1 MEDISRELERE
12 IAKSRPKP
20 FRKNRKIKI
29 LIVDDFG
36 KVISG
41 DHVKI
46 LFVVLFFISIAAF
59 FTSALLFY
67 KYFTLSREAVS
78 FKDRL
83 ILAEKKVTELTGEKE
98 VLMARLVIL
107 GKEPGVKKNLEKA
120 EKPLNNDLEEKNP
133 MASKLQDVKPM
144 ASDLLD
150 KHDEEISNS
159 RIGVEKEKSSDN
171 PGIGL
176 TAQAATEVVQG
187 TTESKAINKTVLIE
201 KFAVIRNRAGK
212 DLLVRF
218 DIRNISK
225 NQGDISGRIFTILRP
240 DNDIEDQWLI
250 VPSASLKSGIP
261 SEHQKGQYFSIAHFK
276 PVKFRIKSE
285 VDPDFY
291 KKASIFIFNSEG
303 ELIFE
308 KLINITEA
316 E

>member
-41 DHVKI
+41 NHIKI
-46 LFVVLFFISIAAF
+46 LFMLLLVISIVSSL
-59 FTSALLFY
+59 TSAIFIY
-67 KYFTLSREAVS
+67 KYFVFSQESVS
-78 FKDRL
+78 YKDRFL
-83 ILAEKKVTELTGEKE
+83 SSEKKLNELTSEKE

-107 GKEPGVKKNLEKA
+107 GKEPGIEKNMEKD
-120 EKPLNNDLEEKNP
+120 EKPMSNTLEEKNRTT
-133 MASKLQDVKPM
+133 SKPSGSPENDDGTP
-144 ASDLLD
+144 
-150 KHDEEISNS
+150 SNFQS
-159 RIGVEKEKSSDN
+159 GNEREKSA
-171 PGIGL
+171 GAAL
-176 TAQAATEVVQG
+176 TDPVAEEDATHRTSE
-187 TTESKAINKTVLIE
+187 TKAMNKTVLIE
-201 KFAVIRNRAGK
+201 KFAVIRNRDGK

-225 NQGDISGRIFTILRP
+225 DQKDVSGRIFTILKP
-240 DNDIEDQWLI
+240 DNGIENEWLV
-250 VPSASLKSGIP
+250 VPNVALKNGIP

-285 VDPDFY
+285 IDPDFY
-291 KKASIFIFNSEG
+291 KKASIFIFSSEG

-308 KLINITEA
+308 KLIDITEA

>member
-12 IAKSRPKP
+12 IAKARPKP

-41 DHVKI
+41 NHVKI
-46 LFVVLFFISIAAF
+46 IFVVLFFISIVTC
-59 FTSALLFY
+59 FTSVVFFY
-67 KYFTLSREAVS
+67 KAFVFSREAVS
-78 FKDRL
+78 YKDRL
-83 ILAEKKVTELTGEKE
+83 VSAEKKLDELTSEKE

-107 GKEPGVKKNLEKA
+107 GKEPGIEKKMEKDDG
-120 EKPLNNDLEEKNP
+120 ETSNP
-133 MASKLQDVKPM
+133 R
-144 ASDLLD
+144 
-150 KHDEEISNS
+150 HDT
-159 RIGVEKEKSSDN
+159 EKEEPARPPSAA
-171 PGIGL
+171 L
-176 TAQAATEVVQG
+176 TGQAATGAVTNQ
-187 TTESKAINKTVLIE
+187 TTETKAMNKTVLIE
-201 KFAVIRNRAGK
+201 KFAVIRNREGK

-225 NQGDISGRIFTILRP
+225 SQGDISGRIFTVLKP
-240 DNDIEDQWLI
+240 ASTTENEWLV
-250 VPSASLKSGIP
+250 VPVVALKNGIP

-285 VDPDFY
+285 SDPDLY

-308 KLINITEA
+308 KLIDITEA

>member
-41 DHVKI
+41 NHIKI
-46 LFVVLFFISIAAF
+46 IFVVLLVISIVTSL
-59 FTSALLFY
+59 TSAVFFY
-67 KYFTLSREAVS
+67 KSFVFSREAVS
-78 FKDRL
+78 YKDRFL
-83 ILAEKKVTELTGEKE
+83 SAEKKLTELTSEKE

-107 GKEPGVKKNLEKA
+107 GKEPGIEKKM
-120 EKPLNNDLEEKNP
+120 EKPEKPMANTLEEKNRA
-133 MASKLQDVKPM
+133 ASKPSGSTENDDGATSTFQPG
-144 ASDLLD
+144 S
-150 KHDEEISNS
+150 
-159 RIGVEKEKSSDN
+159 EKEKSA
-171 PGIGL
+171 G
-176 TAQAATEVVQG
+176 AALNDQVVEEAVTDR
-187 TTESKAINKTVLIE
+187 TTETKTTNKTVLIE

-225 NQGDISGRIFTILRP
+225 DQKDVSGRIFTILKP
-240 DNDIEDQWLI
+240 DGGIENEWLV
-250 VPSASLKSGIP
+250 VPNVALKSGIP

-285 VDPDFY
+285 IDPDIY

-308 KLINITEA
+308 KLIDITEA

>member
-41 DHVKI
+41 NHIKI
-46 LFVVLFFISIAAF
+46 ILMVFFFISIVMF
-59 FTSALLFY
+59 FTSTVFFY
-67 KYFTLSREAVS
+67 KSFVFSREAVS
-78 FKDRL
+78 YKDRL
-83 ILAEKKVTELTGEKE
+83 ISAEKKLDELTSEKE

-107 GKEPGVKKNLEKA
+107 GKEPGIEKKIENDDGEKS
-120 EKPLNNDLEEKNP
+120 NP
-133 MASKLQDVKPM
+133 Q
-144 ASDLLD
+144 
-150 KHDEEISNS
+150 HDT
-159 RIGVEKEKSSDN
+159 EKEKSLSP
-171 PGIGL
+171 PGTAL
-176 TAQAATEVVQG
+176 TDQAATGGAVANQ
-187 TTESKAINKTVLIE
+187 TTETKAMNKTVLIE

-225 NQGDISGRIFTILRP
+225 DQGDVSGRIFTILKP
-240 DNDIEDQWLI
+240 DSGIENEWLV
-250 VPSASLKSGIP
+250 VPAVALKSGIP

-285 VDPDFY
+285 IDPDFY

-308 KLINITEA
+308 KLIDITEA

>member
-41 DHVKI
+41 NHIKI
-46 LFVVLFFISIAAF
+46 IFMVLFFISIVMF
-59 FTSALLFY
+59 FTSTVFFY
-67 KYFTLSREAVS
+67 KSFVFSREAVS
-78 FKDRL
+78 YKDRL
-83 ILAEKKVTELTGEKE
+83 ISAEKKLDELTSEKE

-107 GKEPGVKKNLEKA
+107 GKEPGIEKKMD
-120 EKPLNNDLEEKNP
+120 NDDGET
-133 MASKLQDVKPM
+133 SSSQ
-144 ASDLLD
+144 
-150 KHDEEISNS
+150 HDA
-159 RIGVEKEKSSDN
+159 EKEKSVSP
-171 PGIGL
+171 PGAAL
-176 TAQAATEVVQG
+176 TDQAATEAVANQ
-187 TTESKAINKTVLIE
+187 TTETKAMNKTVLIE

-225 NQGDISGRIFTILRP
+225 DQGDVSGRIFTILKP
-240 DNDIEDQWLI
+240 DSSIENEWLV
-250 VPSASLKSGIP
+250 VPAVPLKSGIP

-285 VDPDFY
+285 IDPDFY

-308 KLINITEA
+308 KLIDITEA

>member
-1 MEDISRELERE
+1 MEDISREMERE

-41 DHVKI
+41 NHIKI
-46 LFVVLFFISIAAF
+46 IFMVLFFISIVMF
-59 FTSALLFY
+59 FTSTVFFY
-67 KYFTLSREAVS
+67 KSFVFSREAVS
-78 FKDRL
+78 YKDRL
-83 ILAEKKVTELTGEKE
+83 ISAEKKLDELISEKE

-107 GKEPGVKKNLEKA
+107 GKEPGIEKKIENDDGEKS
-120 EKPLNNDLEEKNP
+120 NP
-133 MASKLQDVKPM
+133 Q
-144 ASDLLD
+144 
-150 KHDEEISNS
+150 HDT
-159 RIGVEKEKSSDN
+159 EKEKSLSP
-171 PGIGL
+171 PGTAL
-176 TAQAATEVVQG
+176 TDQAATGAVANQ
-187 TTESKAINKTVLIE
+187 TTETKAMNKTVLIE

-225 NQGDISGRIFTILRP
+225 DQGDVSGRIFTILKP
-240 DNDIEDQWLI
+240 DSGIENEWLV
-250 VPSASLKSGIP
+250 VPAVALKSGIP

-285 VDPDFY
+285 IDPDFY

-308 KLINITEA
+308 KLIDITEA

>member
-12 IAKSRPKP
+12 IAKSKPKP

-41 DHVKI
+41 NYIKI
-46 LFVVLFFISIAAF
+46 ILLVLSFISIITF
-59 FTSALLFY
+59 LISTWLFY
-67 KYFTLSREAVS
+67 HYSVLSQETGS
-78 FKDRL
+78 TKKRL
-83 ILAEKKVTELTGEKE
+83 LLAEKKINELTDEKE

-107 GKEPGVKKNLEKA
+107 GKDPGINKIVEKS
-120 EKPLNNDLEEKNP
+120 ERPLNNDLEGKK
-133 MASKLQDVKPM
+133 MISTKLQDIKST
-144 ASDLLD
+144 ALD
-150 KHDEEISNS
+150 TPDILDEEKQSISQG
-159 RIGVEKEKSSDN
+159 IEKEKTTGDH
-171 PGIGL
+171 PGTGL
-176 TAQAATEVVQG
+176 TSPGETETRNIAETNTV
-187 TTESKAINKTVLIE
+187 KKTISIE
-201 KFAVIRNRAGK
+201 KFSVIRNKTGK

-218 DIRNISK
+218 DIRNVSK
-225 NQGDISGRIFTILRP
+225 DQGDVSGRIFTILRP

-250 VPSASLKSGIP
+250 IPAVRLKNGVPGES
-261 SEHQKGQYFSIAHFK
+261 QKGQYFSISHFK

-303 ELIFE
+303 MLIFE
-308 KLINITEA
+308 KSIEIKDA

>member
-29 LIVDDFG
+29 LIVDNFG

-41 DHVKI
+41 NHIKNI
-46 LFVVLFFISIAAF
+46 FMVLFFISIVMF
-59 FTSALLFY
+59 FTSTVLFY
-67 KYFTLSREAVS
+67 KSFVFSREALS
-78 FKDRL
+78 YKDRL
-83 ILAEKKVTELTGEKE
+83 ISAEKKCDELTSEKE

-107 GKEPGVKKNLEKA
+107 GKEPGIEKKRENHDGEA
-120 EKPLNNDLEEKNP
+120 SNP
-133 MASKLQDVKPM
+133 QP
-144 ASDLLD
+144 
-150 KHDEEISNS
+150 ET
-159 RIGVEKEKSSDN
+159 EKEKSVS
-171 PGIGL
+171 PPVAAL
-176 TAQAATEVVQG
+176 TDQAAMEAATNQ
-187 TTESKAINKTVLIE
+187 TTETKAMNKTVLIE

-225 NQGDISGRIFTILRP
+225 DQGDVSGRIFTVLKP
-240 DNDIEDQWLI
+240 DSTIENDWLV
-250 VPSASLKSGIP
+250 VPATALKSGIP
-261 SEHQKGQYFSIAHFK
+261 SEYQKGQYFSIAHFK

-285 VDPDFY
+285 INPDFY

-303 ELIFE
+303 ELIFK
-308 KLINITEA
+308 KLIDITED